1 LEVTGFSWWI
11 AQQAGA
17 SPLVQFIPLVLI
29 FVLFYF
35 MIIRPQRKRDSEHK
49 NMLNNLRRGDKVI
62 TSSGVHGEIS
72 ALTPDT
78 IIVEIA
84 PKVKVTMQR
93 NAVVV
98 LTARGNERSTVGET
112 ESAEEESTEE
122 SNSSPSKSFKKKK
135 K

>member
-1 LEVTGFSWWI
+1 MTGVSWWI

-84 PKVKVTMQR
+84 TKVKVTMQR

>member
-1 LEVTGFSWWI
+1 
-11 AQQAGA
+11 
-17 SPLVQFIPLVLI
+17 
-29 FVLFYF
+29 

>member
-1 LEVTGFSWWI
+1 MTGFSWWI

-29 FVLFYF
+29 FVLFYY

>member
-1 LEVTGFSWWI
+1 MTGFSWWI

>member
-1 LEVTGFSWWI
+1 MTGFSWWI

-62 TSSGVHGEIS
+62 TSSGVHGELS

>member
-1 LEVTGFSWWI
+1 MTGFSWWI

-122 SNSSPSKSFKKKK
+122 ANSSPSKSFKKKK